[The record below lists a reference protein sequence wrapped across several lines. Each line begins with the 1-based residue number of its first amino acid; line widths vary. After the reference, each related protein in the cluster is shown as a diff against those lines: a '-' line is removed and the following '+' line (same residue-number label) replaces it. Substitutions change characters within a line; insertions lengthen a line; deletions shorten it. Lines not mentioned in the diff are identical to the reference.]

1 MRYILPIFVLM
12 ISLSSCSKSQEES
25 HYSLDSYSFTF
36 DTLMIDPNE
45 ELLFMEV
52 GFFGATLS
60 NDEKFLYKLGG
71 MTPKIEVIN
80 LEDFKLEKI
89 LEFDTEGPDGIGSF
103 ISDIKLNSKGELVLS
118 SYERLGVFDNDGKK
132 TFDISPI
139 TLDFDKLEKGEQIF
153 PFTILSDD
161 KKKLFTQIESN
172 TNGFV
177 YLGIIDTESKTLSKL
192 KIPDFEYA
200 KNFRFSFMT
209 GRSGA
214 INPTGPSMQFLN
226 NEILFTSKYF
236 NTISRYDIKSDSM
249 INISYDPI
257 LTQDRKLG
265 NYLIDHG
272 SFDSFQ
278 DEVIKLDRE
287 VSFGKLLWDKERKNY
302 YRFSQIG
309 IPTFDELG
317 KDKIDTFQVFLTIF
331 DEEFKIL
338 GVEEVEALDRMP
350 EHVFVKNSKIWLD
363 FNIDDEFAIIQ
374 MGIHSK

>member
-1 MRYILPIFVLM
+1 MRCILPILVL
-12 ISLSSCSKSQEES
+12 LFGFSSCSKSLENS
-25 HYSLDSYSFTF
+25 NHSLKPYTFTF
-36 DTLMIDPNE
+36 DTLMIDAKE

-60 NDEKFLYKLGG
+60 NDEKHLYKLGG
-71 MTPKIEVIN
+71 MTPKVEVIN
-80 LEDFKLEKI
+80 IEDFKLEKI
-89 LEFDTEGPDGIGSF
+89 LEFDSEGPNGIGEF
-103 ISDIKLNSKGELVLS
+103 ISDIKVNTTGELVLS
-118 SYERLGVFDNDGKK
+118 SYERLGVFDEEGKK
-132 TFDISPI
+132 IFDISPI
-139 TLDFDKLEKGEQIF
+139 TLDFDDLERGEQLY

-177 YLGIIDTESKTLSKL
+177 YLGIIDTESKTLKKL

-200 KNFRFSFMT
+200 KKFRFSFMT

-226 NEILFTSKYF
+226 NEILFTNKYF
-236 NTISRYDIKSDSM
+236 NTISRYDMKSDSM
-249 INISYDPI
+249 INISYDPV
-257 LTQDRKLG
+257 LTADRKIG

-272 SFDSFQ
+272 SFESFQ
-278 DEVIKLDRE
+278 DEIVKTEKE
-287 VSFGKLLWDKERKNY
+287 VSFGKLLWDRNSRVY

-309 IPTFDELG
+309 ISTFDDKG
-317 KDKIDTFQVFLTIF
+317 KEKVETYQVYLTVLDDAFNPI
-331 DEEFKIL
+331 
-338 GVEEVEALDRMP
+338 GVEKVDALNKMP

-363 FNIDDEFAIIQ
+363 FNINDELAVVQ